1 VKVAIANLL
10 LIALAIRA
18 CAAEATSTNRT
29 AQQRL
34 ETPHLQAVHEARLR
48 FARERQTLPNLG
60 VYDDFR
66 AVLHVH
72 AEDSD
77 HTKGTRQQVLEA
89 AKKVGVRIVMFTDHG
104 GPKPETWH
112 GLRDGVLFVAG
123 EENGGAGLLRFPN
136 FAPDRTALPE
146 GELRFLSHIEERYDA
161 SSDGFA
167 GMEISNRHTD
177 AKLDAS
183 LQSYLLAAS
192 TNPDRWKKLV
202 ADFEKYPDEIFG
214 ASTDYHP
221 KILAR
226 WDQELGKG
234 PFTGIGAN
242 DAHQN
247 QVFQGTT
254 FDPYEVSFRN
264 LCTHILARDL
274 TEPEVRQA
282 LRDGRAYVSHDWL
295 CDPTGFAFAAV
306 NNLGVFPMGDTAVM
320 TGNTRVVGL
329 TPLPAKLKLIHHGE
343 IIQETTG
350 TNLTFVAKD
359 PGAYRLEAWLSVDGE
374 DRPWIYANPV
384 FLRGPA
390 LSDLRL
396 PSRELSANVEAR
408 PDLAYTE
415 GQEADANKHKLDLY
429 LPKDKKLAPVF
440 VFVHGG
446 AWRSGDR
453 AQYLPL
459 GNRFAREGILTVVPS
474 YRLAPK
480 NPHPAQI
487 EDVAAAFAW
496 TVRHIAGYGG
506 DTNRIYVGGH
516 SAGGHLAA
524 LLTLD
529 PKYLKAHQLSPKNIR
544 GTIAL
549 SGVYDLAEGDGQAS
563 VFGRDK
569 QGRRDASPL
578 FHIKAMAPPFLISY
592 CQWDYPT
599 LPAQARLFRA
609 ALQRAGI
616 ETQFV
621 FVPHESHISE
631 MIAITR
637 DDDPTA
643 NAILKFVGATTSGE
657 AGGSK

>member
-1 VKVAIANLL
+1 VKFASAILLWVTFLVRASAAGTSDTNLT
-10 LIALAIRA
+10 I
-18 CAAEATSTNRT
+18 
-29 AQQRL
+29 QQRL
-34 ETPHLQAVHEARLR
+34 ETQHLQAVHETRLR
-48 FARERQTLPNLG
+48 FARERQSLPNLG
-60 VYDDFR
+60 PYEDFR
-66 AVLHVH
+66 AVMHVH

-89 AKKVGVRIVMFTDHG
+89 AKKTGVRIVMFTDHG
-104 GPKPETWH
+104 GPKPETWR
-112 GLRDGVLFVAG
+112 GMREGVLFVAG

-136 FAPDRTALPE
+136 FGPDRTPLSG

-161 SSDGFA
+161 ASDGFA

-177 AKLDAS
+177 AKLDQG
-183 LQSYLLAAS
+183 LHTYLLAAT
-192 TNPDRWKKLV
+192 TNPDQWQKLV
-202 ADFEKYPDEIFG
+202 GDFKAYPDEIFG

-221 KILAR
+221 EIFAK
-226 WDQELGKG
+226 WDQELDKR

-247 QVFQGTT
+247 QIFQGTT

-264 LCTHILARDL
+264 LCTHILAREL

-282 LRDGRAYVSHDWL
+282 LRDGHVYVSHDWL
-295 CDPTGFAFAAV
+295 CDPTGFAFGAA

-320 TGNTRVVGL
+320 TGSTRVVGL
-329 TPLPAKLKLIHHGE
+329 TPLPAKLKLIHHGAVV
-343 IIQETTG
+343 QETTG
-350 TNLTFVAKD
+350 TNLTFVAKE
-359 PGAYRLEAWLSVDGE
+359 PGAYRLEAWLTVDGE
-374 DRPWIYANPV
+374 DRPWIYSNPV
-384 FLRGPA
+384 FLRVPS
-390 LSDLRL
+390 LLDLRL
-396 PSRELSANVEAR
+396 PSRELSSNVEMK
-408 PDLAYTE
+408 PDLEYTD
-415 GQEADANKHKLDLY
+415 GQPADANKHKLDLY

-440 VFVHGG
+440 LFIHGG

-459 GNRFAREGILTVVPS
+459 GNRFAKEGILTVVPS

-480 NPHPAQI
+480 NAHPAQI

-496 TVRHIAGYGG
+496 TVRHVAEYGG

-529 PKYLKAHQLSPKNIR
+529 PRYLQAHQVSAKSIR

-549 SGVYDLAEGDGQAS
+549 SGVYDLAEGDSQAS
-563 VFGRDK
+563 VFGKDK
-569 QGRRDASPL
+569 QVRRDASPL
-578 FHIKAMAPPFLISY
+578 FHVKKPAPPFLVSY

-599 LPAQARLFRA
+599 LPAQARLFHA
-609 ALQRAGI
+609 ALRKAGV
-616 ETQFV
+616 EAQLV
-621 FVPHESHISE
+621 FVPREGHISE
-631 MIAITR
+631 MISITR

-643 NAILKFVGATTSGE
+643 KAILQFVGSKTSDE
-657 AGGSK
+657 TGSSK